1 MEISS
6 RGTRSWR
13 SFGRVW
19 SRAPMSRWRYRFSAE
34 PSTTA
39 GPREAS
45 SKRSPGAATALLTT
59 RSRAR
64 AIRLSPRTHLFGL
77 QDLWLAGCHSLLGH
91 IDQAIGFFRKAHAA
105 HPRRGP
111 DLWLAAALGLNG
123 DLGEAKATLSEWLKF
138 HPKLGSLARV
148 RASLPFPGNPQFLG
162 AARENGGSGSAQCRH
177 AGGMNAL
184 ARPE

>member
-64 AIRLSPRTHLFGL
+64 AIRLSPQDPFIWAAGL
-77 QDLWLAGCHSLLGH
+77 VASWMPFPSRAHRSGDRFLQKGSRCQPSERARSMACGGPRPKWRSGRGQGDIVRVAQ
-91 IDQAIGFFRKAHAA
+91 IPPKA
-105 HPRRGP
+105 R
-111 DLWLAAALGLNG
+111 
-123 DLGEAKATLSEWLKF
+123 
-138 HPKLGSLARV
+138 LARA
-148 RASLPFPGNPQFLG
+148 RARKLALPGPPAVLG
-162 AARENGGSGSAQCRH
+162 AARENGGSGSAQGRH

>member
-6 RGTRSWR
+6 RATRSWR
-13 SFGRVW
+13 SRGGVW

-64 AIRLSPRTHLFGL
+64 AIRLSPQDPFIWFAGL
-77 QDLWLAGCHSLLGH
+77 VASWMPFPSRAYRSGDRFLPSERARSMDCGGLRPEWRSGRGQGDIVRVAQ
-91 IDQAIGFFRKAHAA
+91 IPPKA
-105 HPRRGP
+105 R
-111 DLWLAAALGLNG
+111 
-123 DLGEAKATLSEWLKF
+123 
-138 HPKLGSLARV
+138 LARA
-148 RASLPFPGNPQFLG
+148 RARKLALPGPPAVLG
-162 AARENGGSGSAQCRH
+162 AARENGGSGSAQGRH